1 MWVCECVCVC
11 VYVCVHMQSFEANSF
26 ATPWTVACQV
36 PLSVEF
42 SRQEYQS
49 GLPFPI
55 PGVLPDLGMEPS
67 SLTSPALAG
76 RFFTTN
82 TTWKTTYVCMCVYTY
97 MYTHTH
103 V

>member
-1 MWVCECVCVC
+1 MLIYDTWNVCVCVC
-11 VYVCVHMQSFEANSF
+11 VCVCVHMQSFEANSF

-42 SRQEYQS
+42 SRQEYRS

-82 TTWKTTYVCMCVYTY
+82 TI
-97 MYTHTH
+97 
-103 V
+103 